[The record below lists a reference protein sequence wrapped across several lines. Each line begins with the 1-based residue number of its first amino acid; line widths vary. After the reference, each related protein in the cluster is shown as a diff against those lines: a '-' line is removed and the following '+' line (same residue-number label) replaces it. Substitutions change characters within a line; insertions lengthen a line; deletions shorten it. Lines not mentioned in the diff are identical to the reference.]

1 MLGRKCFSD
10 WAKKIGRV
18 LKGVKVMVEDINF
31 LLDQTRTTSSS
42 RKLLGDSHES
52 VKPRGVEGLKKEL
65 NKPGEG
71 KEQES
76 VDKTESLKSKIKV
89 FQKIRKETEVVPK
102 EPVEL
107 KNQEANQ
114 DIAPAERRELQSN
127 RQEVSK
133 DARAESRNPRSQGPS
148 GSNEVVRTSK
158 GFARGPQENSNDDPN
173 AGSDLANQL
182 VMLSTINRIDNFQN
196 NARSDSIEESVTL
209 ARDED
214 IAEEQELLASQTRKK
229 STIHEIAQDSSD
241 VKDSENL
248 EQLIVTDKV
257 TKADLQDNSLA
268 ANDIKNQERLNEE
281 KVTEDADTLKNE
293 PKLDMTADV
302 IEPAEIQVDSIE
314 EGLNTNSL
322 PGPRPLDSMDANG
335 SSLET
340 ERGQN
345 ISKLI

>member
-1 MLGRKCFSD
+1 M
-10 WAKKIGRV
+10 
-18 LKGVKVMVEDINF
+18 KGVKVMVEDINF
-31 LLDQTRTTSSS
+31 ILDQTRTTSSS
-42 RKLLGDSHES
+42 HNLLGDSHKS
-52 VKPRGVEGLKKEL
+52 VKPRGIEGLKKDL
-65 NKPGEG
+65 NKPREG
-71 KEQES
+71 NEEQS

-89 FQKIRKETEVVPK
+89 FQKVRKETEVAPK

-114 DIAPAERRELQSN
+114 DIAAAERRELQSN

-173 AGSDLANQL
+173 AGSDLASQL
-182 VMLSTINRIDNFQN
+182 VMLSTINRIENFQN
-196 NARSDSIEESVTL
+196 NARSDSVEESATL
-209 ARDED
+209 ERDED

-229 STIHEIAQDSSD
+229 STIHEIAQDSSE

-257 TKADLQDNSLA
+257 IKADLQDNRLA
-268 ANDIKNQERLNEE
+268 ARDIKTQESLNEE
-281 KVTEDADTLKNE
+281 KVAEDANTFRNE
-293 PKLDMTADV
+293 PKLDMTLDF

-322 PGPRPLDSMDANG
+322 PGPRPLESRDANV

>member
-1 MLGRKCFSD
+1 LLGRKYLSD
-10 WAKKIGRV
+10 WAKKIGRI

-31 LLDQTRTTSSS
+31 LLNQTPTTSSS
-42 RKLLGDSHES
+42 RDLRGASHEH
-52 VKPRGVEGLKKEL
+52 VKPRQIEGLKEEL
-65 NKPGEG
+65 NKLRMETD
-71 KEQES
+71 QQS
-76 VDKTESLKSKIKV
+76 VDKTESLKSKIKF
-89 FQKIRKETEVVPK
+89 FQKARKETEEVPK
-102 EPVEL
+102 ELTEL
-107 KNQEANQ
+107 QSQEANQ

-148 GSNEVVRTSK
+148 GSNELVRTSE
-158 GFARGPQENSNDDPN
+158 GSARGPQENSNDDPS

-182 VMLSTINRIDNFQN
+182 VMLSTINRIEKFQN
-196 NARSDSIEESVTL
+196 DARSDSIKESVKL
-209 ARDED
+209 ARED
-214 IAEEQELLASQTRKK
+214 DIEEEQELLASQTRKK
-229 STIHEIAQDSSD
+229 PTIHDLAQDA
-241 VKDSENL
+241 SEIKGSESL

-257 TKADLQDNSLA
+257 TKADLEDNRLA
-268 ANDIKNQERLNEE
+268 TNDIKTQEHLNEE
-281 KVTEDADTLKNE
+281 KAAEDADAFRNK

-322 PGPRPLDSMDANG
+322 PGPRPLESRDANG